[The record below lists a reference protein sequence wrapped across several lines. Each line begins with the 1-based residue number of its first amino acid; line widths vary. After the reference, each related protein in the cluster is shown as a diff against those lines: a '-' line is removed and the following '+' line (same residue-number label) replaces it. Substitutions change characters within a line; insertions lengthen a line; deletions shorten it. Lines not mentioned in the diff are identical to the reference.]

1 MAFHARDA
9 RAWEANALE
18 RRIAALSPRRLGLL
32 TAGFIAALAALLF
45 VQMRQE
51 QTTRRI
57 ETELRIDAAAA
68 RCANKADIALLAGAD
83 MRTMFAECHPGGLAA
98 VYFIDA
104 QRAIKAVYGAS
115 EAVHFDGDDARNL
128 PFGAESQGPV
138 VAASGRLFASWRGV
152 DGGGLVVVAGPR
164 EDLFARTPIW
174 LGYALVLV
182 AIAVVVSALM
192 TAFVR
197 QNRIASE
204 AAGAVKALRDMSAA
218 LAAGRAS
225 PWRYDPAARAVSF
238 SRALLEPLGLGA
250 RDRVFSLREISAL
263 VHPEDFRTALA
274 VFVGD
279 PGDVTEGA
287 ARFRDPSG
295 GWSRLYLRTAL
306 DQSGAERTGFAFDLS
321 TARAQSPAVVLAETR
336 LKDAIESIPEAFVL
350 WDAQGKLAVWNR
362 RFTAL
367 FRLADKGLEQGLS
380 CAEVWSRA
388 GDRAE
393 FFGRYFAVDASASD
407 QSVEAA
413 LPGDRWIHVSRRRTA
428 EGGLVCIAS
437 NVTDMRRRARAQ
449 KKKERELERL
459 VADLEASRTELSET
473 MRKYRIEKRRAED
486 ANRSKSEFLAKMS
499 HELRTPLNAINGF
512 SEIMQAE
519 LYGPLG
525 DGKYKEYVDDI
536 LSSGRHLLALI
547 DDILDMSK
555 IETGRVE
562 LDPKR
567 IDLDRL
573 VKECVRLVSRRAQ
586 EVGVSIDVSVAS
598 APAIFADARAA
609 KQVTLNLLSNAV
621 KFTPR
626 GGAVTVTAE
635 ADLDGVALVIADDG
649 RGIEKTQLARLGAP
663 FERGREDTT
672 VQEGSGIGL
681 ALSKSLMELMG
692 GLLALSSEPGR
703 GTIAA
708 AVFPRRKDAATRLPA
723 FLRADAQILTRTPP
737 RETIIPVQ
745 RKAAE

>member
-9 RAWEANALE
+9 RAREANALE

-57 ETELRIDAAAA
+57 ETELRVDAAAA
-68 RCANKADIALLAGAD
+68 RCANKADIAILAGAD

-98 VYFIDA
+98 VYYFDA
-104 QRAIKAVYGAS
+104 QRAIKAVFGAS

-128 PFGAESQGPV
+128 PFGNESKGV
-138 VAASGRLFASWRGV
+138 VAAASGRLFASWRVV

-164 EDLFARTPIW
+164 EDLFARTPVW
-174 LGYALVLV
+174 V
-182 AIAVVVSALM
+182 AIAVVVGALM

-197 QNRIASE
+197 QSRIASE
-204 AAGAVKALRDMSAA
+204 AAGAVKALREMSTA

-225 PWRYDPAARAVSF
+225 PWRYDPDARAVSF

-263 VHPEDFRTALA
+263 VHPEDLRTALA
-274 VFVGD
+274 VFVGE
-279 PGDVTEGA
+279 PGDLNEGA
-287 ARFRDPSG
+287 ARFRDPNG
-295 GWSRLYLRTAL
+295 GWSRLYLRTAPGRA
-306 DQSGAERTGFAFDLS
+306 DEERTGFAFDLS

-350 WDAQGKLAVWNR
+350 WDAQGRLAVWNR
-362 RFTAL
+362 RFAAL
-367 FRLADKGLEQGLS
+367 FRMADKGLEQGLS
-380 CAEVWSRA
+380 CTEVWARA

-393 FFGRYFAVDASASD
+393 FFGRYFAVDAAAAD
-407 QSVEAA
+407 QSMEAA
-413 LPGDRWIHVSRRRTA
+413 LPGDRWIHISRRRTA

-449 KKKERELERL
+449 KRKERELERL
-459 VADLEASRTELSET
+459 VADLEASRAELSET

-525 DGKYKEYVDDI
+525 DRKYKEYVEDI

-562 LDPKR
+562 LEPKR
-567 IDLDRL
+567 LDLDRL

-586 EVGVSIDVSVAS
+586 EVGVAIDVSVAS

-609 KQVTLNLLSNAV
+609 KQVLLRYQGPGGTGGKDGTITL
-621 KFTPR
+621 
-626 GGAVTVTAE
+626 
-635 ADLDGVALVIADDG
+635 LDVYRRQNVQGRVAL
-649 RGIEKTQLARLGAP
+649 
-663 FERGREDTT
+663 F
-672 VQEGSGIGL
+672 
-681 ALSKSLMELMG
+681 
-692 GLLALSSEPGR
+692 
-703 GTIAA
+703 
-708 AVFPRRKDAATRLPA
+708 
-723 FLRADAQILTRTPP
+723 
-737 RETIIPVQ
+737 
-745 RKAAE
+745 